1 MPRPELVEQNIA
13 LAKAFS
19 PLGASE
25 MQSLRAAVAEPTR
38 QRVAQFF
45 ANHRDA

>member
-1 MPRPELVEQNIA
+1 
-13 LAKAFS
+13 
-19 PLGASE
+19 